1 MHSEKGLAVLT
12 FIIGGVFGAGLPACA
27 VPTTAQPPVPQRV
40 KAGDNSSP
48 SDKVLKNNYLDTG
61 PYMVRLSKAVSSK
74 WNRPKTVKE
83 TRVKFQVLKNGKI
96 SGLMI
101 DLSSGDPE
109 NDKAAIDAVAKAAP
123 FEPLPDGINLM
134 PITYSFGAVNR
145 SGMNQ
150 IPVSERRISLSLS
163 NEAARMA
170 NHQEF
175 EKALDNLD
183 FAFERD
189 PKNAQISHVLR
200 QIAAYI
206 DDDTPDK
213 VHLLH
218 RILAI
223 EPLQYGAIEKL
234 DVLHKAAGID
244 PNSASQRMALGD
256 KQLAQ
261 FDAEGALAE
270 YSAANNIKEGTCP
283 TEKMAEAYRIMAG
296 KRMARKWEKYLKVC
310 KNVEAYCG
318 MGRSYQL
325 AGDYDKAEE
334 YYKLALERDL
344 GSTMAKNLLA
354 RLEEEKK
361 TGKKEKIDVVIADHH
376 TGDAGKHD
384 LVPRAQILMSKASEQ
399 FDKGDLS
406 KAIEYL
412 KDALKADPQ
421 LQNARQNLSIAY
433 NNQGNK
439 LPMEVRSKTYRK
451 ALFIW
456 SSNDTARKNLDS
468 HVESDG
474 ANPTSYT
481 DRMRLAS
488 QFAEKGDYVSATVE
502 AREALR
508 LKKSKD
514 ARDKVAE
521 YEKKAPGLPD

>member
-1 MHSEKGLAVLT
+1 
-12 FIIGGVFGAGLPACA
+12 
-27 VPTTAQPPVPQRV
+27 
-40 KAGDNSSP
+40 
-48 SDKVLKNNYLDTG
+48 
-61 PYMVRLSKAVSSK
+61 
-74 WNRPKTVKE
+74 
-83 TRVKFQVLKNGKI
+83 
-96 SGLMI
+96 
-101 DLSSGDPE
+101 
-109 NDKAAIDAVAKAAP
+109 
-123 FEPLPDGINLM
+123 
-134 PITYSFGAVNR
+134 
-145 SGMNQ
+145 
-150 IPVSERRISLSLS
+150 
-163 NEAARMA
+163 
-170 NHQEF
+170 
-175 EKALDNLD
+175 
-183 FAFERD
+183 
-189 PKNAQISHVLR
+189 
-200 QIAAYI
+200 
-206 DDDTPDK
+206 
-213 VHLLH
+213 
-218 RILAI
+218 
-223 EPLQYGAIEKL
+223 
-234 DVLHKAAGID
+234 
-244 PNSASQRMALGD
+244 
-256 KQLAQ
+256 
-261 FDAEGALAE
+261 
-270 YSAANNIKEGTCP
+270 
-283 TEKMAEAYRIMAG
+283 
-296 KRMARKWEKYLKVC
+296 MARKWEKYLKVC

-384 LVPRAQILMSKASEQ
+384 LVPRAHISMNKASEQ
-399 FDKGDLS
+399 FDKGDLT

-421 LQNARQNLSIAY
+421 FQNARQNLSIAY

-439 LPMEVRSKTYRK
+439 LPMADRSKNYRK
-451 ALFIW
+451 ALFVW

-474 ANPTSYT
+474 ANPTSYV

-488 QFAEKGDYVSATVE
+488 EFAEKGDYVSATVE